1 MPSANHRHPEF
12 GYFWLSHGLR
22 RVAKLALAFIVL
34 ASMAAASQLIVAI
47 AQHEPN
53 TGDAPALAALPF
65 EPDPAPAG
73 LASPAPLAPSA
84 GAPSVSPRSAPSVSP
99 RSAPIEASASL
110 TIKPPRTQLIAEP
123 KKLIASPK
131 TPRKAARSQPR
142 RRDRDPF
149 DAYASPRRAD
159 SWSPRD
165 YGYSHFWRPGW

>member
-12 GYFWLSHGLR
+12 GYLWLSPGLR
-22 RVAKLALAFIVL
+22 RVAKLALALIVL

-65 EPDPAPAG
+65 ERDPAPAG

-84 GAPSVSPRSAPSVSP
+84 GAQPVSPRAAPSVSP
-99 RSAPIEASASL
+99 RAAPIEASAAL
-110 TIKPPRTQLIAEP
+110 TIKPPQTQLITPP
-123 KKLIASPK
+123 KK
-131 TPRKAARSQPR
+131 PRKAARSHNR
-142 RRDRDPF
+142 RRDRDPY
-149 DAYASPRRAD
+149 DAYATPRRGD
-159 SWSPRD
+159 SSSPRD

>member
-1 MPSANHRHPEF
+1 
-12 GYFWLSHGLR
+12 
-22 RVAKLALAFIVL
+22 VAKLTLAFIVL

-84 GAPSVSPRSAPSVSP
+84 GVQSVSPRSAPSVSP

-110 TIKPPRTQLIAEP
+110 TIKPPRTQLIAAP
-123 KKLIASPK
+123 KK
-131 TPRKAARSQPR
+131 PRKAARSHNR
-142 RRDRDPF
+142 RRDRDPY
-149 DAYASPRRAD
+149 DAYASPRRGD
-159 SWSPRD
+159 SFSSSD
-165 YGYSHFWRPGW
+165 YRYHHFWRPGW

>member
-12 GYFWLSHGLR
+12 GYFWLSPGLR

-34 ASMAAASQLIVAI
+34 ASMAAASQLIVQI

-84 GAPSVSPRSAPSVSP
+84 GVQSVSPRSAPSVSP

-110 TIKPPRTQLIAEP
+110 TIKPPRTQLIAAP
-123 KKLIASPK
+123 KK
-131 TPRKAARSQPR
+131 PRKAARSHNR
-142 RRDRDPF
+142 RRDRDPY
-149 DAYASPRRAD
+149 DAYASPRRGD
-159 SWSPRD
+159 SFSSSD
-165 YGYSHFWRPGW
+165 YRYHHFWRPGW